1 MLFINTGSYFCIL
14 LFFQIIEF
22 SLTYHE
28 QTNRHDRLYLHEWEN
43 RVWPLLVSVE
53 ETLFEVALLDDDGE
67 LIEVGGLDVRGYT
80 LLNETPPSVVEHP
93 IGIEL

>member
-1 MLFINTGSYFCIL
+1 MRIRVTDVRVEPWVETTLGFAGS
-14 LFFQIIEF
+14 
-22 SLTYHE
+22 
-28 QTNRHDRLYLHEWEN
+28 DDMVLHEWEN

-93 IGIEL
+93 IGFEL